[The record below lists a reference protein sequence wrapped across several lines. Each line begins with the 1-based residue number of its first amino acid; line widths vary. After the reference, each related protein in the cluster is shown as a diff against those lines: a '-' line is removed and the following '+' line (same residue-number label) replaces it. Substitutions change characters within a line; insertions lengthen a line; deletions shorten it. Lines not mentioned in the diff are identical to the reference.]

1 MRTPFN
7 FSAGPAV
14 LPVPVLEEARDDMLS
29 YKCCGMSVMEL
40 SHRGPEFMDIIA
52 RAEADLRAL
61 LSIPDSYDVL
71 FLQGGA
77 SGQFA
82 ALPLNLTG
90 AKEDVVDYI
99 VTGSWS
105 KKVRNDERNEERERE
120 RGKERGRAGVERP
133 PREKGAPPLSKS
145 HLHETPRPSLP
156 LLPPSPLPRPPRR
169 PPSTRP

>member
-1 MRTPFN
+1 MPRIFN

-14 LPVPVLEEARDDMLS
+14 LPEAVLEDCKANLLD
-29 YKCCGMSVMEL
+29 YAGCGMSVMEL

-61 LSIPDSYDVL
+61 LSIPDAYDVL

-82 ALPLNLTG
+82 ALPLNLTAPG
-90 AKEDVVDYI
+90 DTVDYV

-105 KKVRNDERNEERERE
+105 KKVRAQRGGEKEGRQPLGARARARE
-120 RGKERGRAGVERP
+120 GAHCFSFLA
-133 PREKGAPPLSKS
+133 PRSLSHTHS
-145 HLHETPRPSLP
+145 PSLP
-156 LLPPSPLPRPPRR
+156 LSLSPSL
-169 PPSTRP
+169 TV

>member
-1 MRTPFN
+1 MPRIFN

-14 LPVPVLEEARDDMLS
+14 LPEPVLAEAQADLTD
-29 YKCCGMSVMEL
+29 YKGCGMSVMEL

-52 RAEADLRAL
+52 RAEADLRSL

-82 ALPLNLTG
+82 AIPLNLT
-90 AKEDVVDYI
+90 ASKEDVVDYV

-105 KKVRNDERNEERERE
+105 KKVRD
-120 RGKERGRAGVERP
+120 
-133 PREKGAPPLSKS
+133 
-145 HLHETPRPSLP
+145 
-156 LLPPSPLPRPPRR
+156 
-169 PPSTRP
+169 